1 MFLRFRSSLDQTCR
15 GRYTSPCH
23 SGTLR
28 TMFHIIP
35 LSALSISSCGSVRV
49 LVRAAQHIP
58 VAVRTMRV
66 VEPGKLPL
74 CHQLPEPTIQPRAYL
89 AAEAAGKAGLGVVMT
104 LIVSVFKMLG
114 MGPEPPTWLR
124 N

>member
-28 TMFHIIP
+28 TIFHIIP
-35 LSALSISSCGSVRV
+35 LSALSISSCGLVRV

-58 VAVRTMRV
+58 VAVRTMSV

-74 CHQLPEPTIQPRAYL
+74 CQMLPEPTIQPLAYL
-89 AAEAAGKAGLGVVMT
+89 AAEVAGKAGLGVVMVWK
-104 LIVSVFKMLG
+104 VSAFKMLG
-114 MGPEPPTWLR
+114 I
-124 N
+124 